1 MISTKYIRT
10 CTDEEAVALT
20 RERPSLLYSVPSAYE
35 TRTPEV
41 YKACALAAL
50 EGLKEAAGHTFPRKS
65 CGEHGWKAHHVT
77 KCIFEEQL
85 IFDPYADKTFCD
97 AALELCSY
105 YILRYIAPDALPKAS
120 DFTLDQFAA
129 CFTTKGALYL
139 RKRGCDFSPDDARCG
154 GSDLQNYRLY
164 LEYCNREG
172 RRVIGDIALGMRY
185 ETKNRA
191 DVPEAWG
198 LSTWFQIDKET
209 GSYAYEV
216 PGYAHVSYDY
226 TQADVLRLI
235 NSDSAIQYDHIE
247 IVD

>member
-1 MISTKYIRT
+1 MITYKQVRT
-10 CTDEEAVALT
+10 CTDEEAVNLT
-20 RERPSLLYSVPSAYE
+20 RERPRLFYSVPAAYE
-35 TRTPEV
+35 ARPLEI

-50 EGLKEAAGHTFPRKS
+50 EGLSKQAGHNFLRKN
-65 CGEHGWKAHHVT
+65 CGNHGWDAHHIT
-77 KCIFEEQL
+77 KRIFEEQL
-85 IFDPYADKTFCD
+85 IFDAYADKAFCD

-105 YILRYIAPDALPKAS
+105 YCLRYLDPDALPKAS

-129 CFTTKGALYL
+129 CFTTKGALFL

-154 GSDLQNYRLY
+154 GSDLQNYRLF

-172 RRVIGDIALGMRY
+172 RRIVGDIAMGMRY
-185 ETKNRA
+185 ETKKGA
-191 DVPEAWG
+191 DKPEAWG
-198 LSTWFQIDKET
+198 LSTWFQIDEES

-216 PGYAHVSYDY
+216 PGYAHLSYDY
-226 TQADVLRLI
+226 TQADALRLI